1 MADNLSLLEKIA
13 ELRQKIVEL
22 ENKTVEL
29 TEEEEDLL
37 RESESTLQKLVKIQQ
52 NRLKLALGTK
62 QAELELNKTI
72 SSQKSDLSSISTIYK
87 GLTSSQTQSL
97 NVTQRTLSSVQ
108 QSLLADETKKQI
120 LNSTLSGVTDLQGL
134 QQKIAETGPEDLEVQ
149 QSIRDSYNAQLNEL
163 KENIVSKQAIG
174 ELTEQEATALLKILD
189 TQKESLSIAEKY
201 ATVSGDTKEFLQ
213 SQIDAY
219 KGIEKTIRGVLNT
232 AKVLSSSVGGV
243 VGIALIGAGTVGK
256 KLLETSRQLGGNL
269 MSMQNISTTIFGTV
283 FDDAV
288 GATKA
293 LSKEFGGL
301 NDVSLKTQLN
311 TNVISTNLGISTGEA
326 ASLIGNFSR
335 LNDGSTSVAQDM
347 IATTKELALQNGLV
361 PSDVM
366 ADVASNAEAFAL
378 YGKDGGKNIAQAA
391 IAAGKLGVGMDKLTG
406 ITDNLLDFETSIN
419 AELELGAMLGK
430 NINLDR
436 ARALAYEGNIG
447 GAVQETLASLGGIEE
462 FNKMDYFS
470 KKKAAELLGLSVDEF
485 QKMAAN
491 ADKLN
496 EDGTIQVSQ
505 YEQNVELLKSMG
517 SQALT
522 LVQSLGTGV
531 IALGQ
536 MGGGLKSLKGT
547 LGSVTEGFKSIF
559 GKDALSQARKT
570 FSDKQIASGFGGK
583 KAKDM
588 LASKMG
594 TDTPSKM
601 PDVKSQAKMSSK
613 VPQTSVTDKVNE
625 TTGGKGGKG
634 MNVNNI
640 LKGAAAILILSA
652 ALYVAAKA
660 FQEFGSVTWPAV
672 GMGITALAGMAA
684 IAYILGKAQG
694 EMIKGAVAVAILGA
708 ALIPFAFAMNLISG
722 LDIGAVLAAAGGLVI
737 FSAAVFG
744 LGALMMSGV
753 GALVFGAG
761 LVALTGLGVTM
772 AVLGAGLL
780 VAAAGFQAIGSSLSG
795 VLSTISQL
803 GGIVG
808 GIVQYVVPI
817 MGLSLAMY
825 SLAASLAVLGVA
837 GLVALAGVAAFTILG
852 NAMGVI
858 TPNAQTSLPI
868 IQQLVGYVVPM
879 SALSV
884 AVLGLAASLGLVG
897 IAGVAALPGI
907 LAVNLLGI
915 GMMMIANAFQIT
927 TGALSSILPAIA
939 SVGTTI
945 GAVVQYITPI
955 TMLSLALMGLAG
967 ALTAVGAA
975 GLLALPALLGVAA
988 VGAVALGVGELMG
1001 GGETETKSESSQ
1013 ALLEE
1018 IKGLRNDLNSGK
1030 VAVYMDGQKVTASV
1044 SKVVDRIGSNSYA
1057 I

>member
-1 MADNLSLLEKIA
+1 MADNLSILEKIT

-22 ENKTVEL
+22 ESKTVEL
-29 TEEEEDLL
+29 TEEEDDLL
-37 RESESTLQKLVKIQQ
+37 RESESTLQKLVKIQE

-62 QAELELNKTI
+62 QAELELSKTF
-72 SSQKSDLSSISTIYK
+72 SSQAADLSSISTIYK
-87 GLTSSQTQSL
+87 GLTASQTQSL
-97 NVTQRTLSSVQ
+97 NVVQKTLTSVQ

-120 LNSTLSGVTDLQGL
+120 LDSTISGVTDLQSL
-134 QQKIAETGPEDLEVQ
+134 QQKLAETGPEDLEVQ
-149 QSIRDSYNAQLNEL
+149 QSIRDSYNAQLNQL
-163 KENIVSKQAIG
+163 KENIVAKQTIG
-174 ELTEQEATALLKILD
+174 ELTEQEATALLKVLD
-189 TQKESLSIAEKY
+189 TQKKSLSIAEKY
-201 ATVSGDTKEFLQ
+201 ATVSGDTKDFLQ

-232 AKVLSSSVGGV
+232 AKVLSSTVGGV
-243 VGIALIGAGTVGK
+243 VGISLIGAATVGK

-283 FDDAV
+283 FEDAV
-288 GATKA
+288 GATKS

-335 LNDGSTSVAQDM
+335 LNDGSTAVAEDM

-536 MGGGLKSLKGT
+536 MGGGLSSLKGT
-547 LGSVTEGFKSIF
+547 LGNVTEGFKSIF
-559 GKDALSQARKT
+559 GKDSLSQARKT

-594 TDTPSKM
+594 DATSKLPLTPKTG
-601 PDVKSQAKMSSK
+601 DVPTKL
-613 VPQTSVTDKVNE
+613 PQTSMSDSANPAK
-625 TTGGKGGKG
+625 KGGMMDSMSKIN
-634 MNVNNI
+634 MNAV
-640 LKGAAAILILSA
+640 LKGAAALVI
-652 ALYVAAKA
+652 VAAAVFVFGKA
-660 FQEFGSVTWPAV
+660 VQEFMKVSWEAV
-672 GMGITALAGMAA
+672 GMAVVSMLALV
-684 IAYILGKAQG
+684 
-694 EMIKGAVAVAILGA
+694 GAVALLGAIMSSGVGAVAILAGA
-708 ALIPFAFAMNLISG
+708 AAMLVVAAS
-722 LDIGAVLAAAGGLVI
+722 VL
-737 FSAAVFG
+737 
-744 LGALMMSGV
+744 
-753 GALVFGAG
+753 
-761 LVALTGLGVTM
+761 
-772 AVLGAGLL
+772 VLGIALQQIGKGFEMLSTGISTL
-780 VAAAGFQAIGSSLSG
+780 VPNLTSVG
-795 VLSTISQL
+795 STISSL
-803 GGIVG
+803 VTFIPAIGLLSLAL
-808 GIVQYVVPI
+808 
-817 MGLSLAMY
+817 MGLS
-825 SLAASLAVLGVA
+825 ASLMALGVA
-837 GLVALAGVAAFTILG
+837 GLVAMPGLMALAGVGAIAV
-852 NAMGVI
+852 GVG
-858 TPNAQTSLPI
+858 S
-868 IQQLVGYVVPM
+868 
-879 SALSV
+879 
-884 AVLGLAASLGLVG
+884 
-897 IAGVAALPGI
+897 
-907 LAVNLLGI
+907 LLGF
-915 GMMMIANAFQIT
+915 GDE
-927 TGALSSILPAIA
+927 GGE
-939 SVGTTI
+939 GT
-945 GAVVQYITPI
+945 
-955 TMLSLALMGLAG
+955 
-967 ALTAVGAA
+967 
-975 GLLALPALLGVAA
+975 
-988 VGAVALGVGELMG
+988 EG
-1001 GGETETKSESSQ
+1001 GGDT

-1018 IKGLRNDLNSGK
+1018 IRGLRADLSGGK
-1030 VAVYMDGQKVTASV
+1030 VAVYMDGQKVTAAV

-1057 I
+1057 V

>member
-1 MADNLSLLEKIA
+1 MADNLSILEKIT

-22 ENKTVEL
+22 ESKTVEL
-29 TEEEEDLL
+29 TEEEDDLL
-37 RESESTLQKLVKIQQ
+37 RESESTLQKLVKIQE

-62 QAELELNKTI
+62 QAELELSKTF
-72 SSQKSDLSSISTIYK
+72 SSQAADLSSISTIYK
-87 GLTSSQTQSL
+87 GLTASQTQSL
-97 NVTQRTLSSVQ
+97 NVVQKTLTSVQ

-120 LNSTLSGVTDLQGL
+120 LDSTISGVTDLQSL
-134 QQKIAETGPEDLEVQ
+134 QQKLAETGPEDLEVQ
-149 QSIRDSYNAQLNEL
+149 QSIRDSYNAQLNQL
-163 KENIVSKQAIG
+163 KENIVAKQTIG
-174 ELTEQEATALLKILD
+174 ELTEQEATALLKVLD
-189 TQKESLSIAEKY
+189 TQKKSLSIAEKY
-201 ATVSGDTKEFLQ
+201 ATISSNTKDFLQ
-213 SQIDAY
+213 SQIDTY

-232 AKVLSSSVGGV
+232 AKVLSSTVGGV

-283 FDDAV
+283 FEDAA

-436 ARALAYEGNIG
+436 ARALANEGNIG
-447 GAVQETLASLGGIEE
+447 GAIQETLASLGGIEE

-470 KKKAAELLGLSVDEF
+470 KKKAAELLGLSVEEF
-485 QKMAAN
+485 GKMAAN

-496 EDGTIQVSQ
+496 EDGTIQISQ

-536 MGGGLKSLKGT
+536 MGGGLKTLKGT
-547 LGSVTEGFKSIF
+547 LGNVTEGFKGIF
-559 GKDALSQARKT
+559 GKDALSQAQKT
-570 FSDKQIASGFGGK
+570 FSDKQISAGFGGK

-588 LASKMG
+588 LASKAG
-594 TDTPSKM
+594 AATSKI
-601 PDVKSQAKMSSK
+601 
-613 VPQTSVTDKVNE
+613 PQTSVADKVTE

-634 MNVNNI
+634 MNVGNI
-640 LKGAAAILILSA
+640 LKGAVAILILSA
-652 ALYVAAKA
+652 ALFVAAKA
-660 FQEFGSVTWPAV
+660 FQEFGDVTWPAV
-672 GMGITALAGMAA
+672 TMGLVGLAGMAA
-684 IAYILGKAQG
+684 IAYVLGKAQG
-694 EMIKGAVAVAILGA
+694 EMIKGAIAVAILGV
-708 ALIPFAFAMNLISG
+708 ALIPFAFAMSLIAG
-722 LDIGAVLAAAGGLVI
+722 LDIGSVIAAAAGLVI

-744 LGALMMSGV
+744 LGALMSTGV
-753 GALVFGAG
+753 GAFIFGAG
-761 LVALTGLGVTM
+761 LIALAGLGLSM
-772 AVLGAGLL
+772 MVLGAGLL
-780 VAAAGFQAIGSSLSG
+780 VAGAGFEKIGGSMGSII
-795 VLSTISQL
+795 STISQV
-803 GGIVG
+803 GSVISGIF
-808 GIVQYVVPI
+808 QYIAPI
-817 MGLSLAMY
+817 A
-825 SLAASLAVLGVA
+825 
-837 GLVALAGVAAFTILG
+837 ALA
-852 NAMGVI
+852 
-858 TPNAQTSLPI
+858 
-868 IQQLVGYVVPM
+868 
-879 SALSV
+879 
-884 AVLGLAASLGLVG
+884 
-897 IAGVAALPGI
+897 
-907 LAVNLLGI
+907 
-915 GMMMIANAFQIT
+915 
-927 TGALSSILPAIA
+927 
-939 SVGTTI
+939 
-945 GAVVQYITPI
+945 
-955 TMLSLALMGLAG
+955 LALVGLAG
-967 ALTAVGAA
+967 ALTLVGIAGMA
-975 GLLALPALLGVAA
+975 SLPGLLAIAAIGTIAVGVGSLLGFGGDETTGED
-988 VGAVALGVGELMG
+988 GASG
-1001 GGETETKSESSQ
+1001 GNS

-1018 IKGLRNDLNSGK
+1018 IKGLRADLSAGK
-1030 VAVYMDGQKVTASV
+1030 VAVYMDGQKVTAAV

-1057 I
+1057 V

>member
-1 MADNLSLLEKIA
+1 MADNLSILEKIT

-22 ENKTVEL
+22 ERKTVEL
-29 TEEEEDLL
+29 TEGEDDLL
-37 RESESTLQKLVKIQQ
+37 RESESTLQKLVKIQE

-62 QAELELNKTI
+62 QAELELSKTF
-72 SSQKSDLSSISTIYK
+72 SSQAADLSSISTIYK
-87 GLTSSQTQSL
+87 GLTASQTQSL
-97 NVTQRTLSSVQ
+97 NVVQKTLTSVQ

-120 LNSTLSGVTDLQGL
+120 LDSTISGVTDLQSL
-134 QQKIAETGPEDLEVQ
+134 QQKLAETGPEDLEVQ
-149 QSIRDSYNAQLNEL
+149 QSIRDSYNAQLNQL
-163 KENIVSKQAIG
+163 KENIVAKQTIG
-174 ELTEQEATALLKILD
+174 ELTNQEAIALLKVLD
-189 TQKESLSIAEKY
+189 TQKQSLSIAEKY
-201 ATVSGDTKEFLQ
+201 ATVSGDTKDFLQ

-232 AKVLSSSVGGV
+232 AKVLSSTVGGV
-243 VGIALIGAGTVGK
+243 VGISLIGAATVGK

-283 FDDAV
+283 FEDAV

-335 LNDGSTSVAQDM
+335 LNDGSTSVAEDM

-378 YGKDGGKNIAQAA
+378 YGKAGGKNIAQAA

-470 KKKAAELLGLSVDEF
+470 KKKAAELLGLSVEEF
-485 QKMAAN
+485 GKMAAN

-536 MGGGLKSLKGT
+536 MGGGLSSLKGT

-588 LASKMG
+588 LAAKTG
-594 TDTPSKM
+594 
-601 PDVKSQAKMSSK
+601 DVTSK
-613 VPQTSVTDKVNE
+613 VPQTSVSDKVTE

-634 MNVNNI
+634 MNVGNI

-652 ALYVAAKA
+652 ALFVAAKA

-672 GMGITALAGMAA
+672 AMGITGLAGIAA
-684 IAYILGKAQG
+684 IAYVLGKAQG
-694 EMIKGAVAVAILGA
+694 EMIKGALAVAILGV
-708 ALIPFAFAMNLISG
+708 ALIPFAYAMSLIAG
-722 LDIGAVLAAAGGLVI
+722 LDIGSVIAAAAGLVI

-744 LGALMMSGV
+744 LGALMSSGV

-761 LVALTGLGVTM
+761 LVALAGLGVTM
-772 AVLGAGLL
+772 MVLGAGLL
-780 VAAAGFQAIGSSLSG
+780 VAAAGFQAIGTSLSG

-803 GGIVG
+803 GSVVG

-825 SLAASLAVLGVA
+825 ALSGSLIALGVS
-837 GLVALAGVAAFTILG
+837 GLIALAGIATFGILASAMSTISP
-852 NAMGVI
+852 
-858 TPNAQTSLPI
+858 TAQSALPLVS
-868 IQQLVGYVVPM
+868 QLVQYVVPM
-879 SALSV
+879 GALSLAV
-884 AVLGLAASLGLVG
+884 AGLASSLGMLG
-897 IAGVAALPGI
+897 PAGVMALPGI

-915 GMMMIANAFQIT
+915 SMVILGTGFQMVS
-927 TGALSSILPAIA
+927 GALSTALPLISSVA
-939 SVGTTI
+939 SAMSELI
-945 GAVVQYITPI
+945 QYITPI
-955 TMLSLALMGLAG
+955 AMLSLALVGLAG
-967 ALTAVGAA
+967 ALTMVGVA
-975 GLLALPALLGVAA
+975 GLMALPALLGVAA
-988 VGAVALGVGELMG
+988 VGAVALGLTGALGGDGES
-1001 GGETETKSESSQ
+1001 TTTSDSSQ
-1013 ALLEE
+1013 ALLDE
-1018 IKGLRNDLNSGK
+1018 IRGLRNDLNSGK